1 MGFESLSVVFTCLD
15 TLFSI
20 IILFL
25 FSLQGP
31 FPPVYSASE
40 CLVCVCVCVC
50 VCCVCHCVCV
60 VPPITPHWKALRS

>member
-1 MGFESLSVVFTCLD
+1 MGFESLSVVFTSLD

-25 FSLQGP
+25 FPLQGP

-40 CLVCVCVCVC
+40 CLVCVLVCVCVC
-50 VCCVCHCVCV
+50 VVCV
-60 VPPITPHWKALRS
+60 TVCVWFHP